1 MPWRPL
7 SSKKRITVMKNSVP
21 MAKEKAD
28 TAYAI
33 AVAAQGE
40 WNRMQGLKF
49 ARPTRILEEHQGAE
63 VGRYYL
69 CRSRDVG
76 CKLTLDKTE
85 RKCILNTTYGSFRE
99 YLKGGER

>member
-1 MPWRPL
+1 
-7 SSKKRITVMKNSVP
+7 

-49 ARPTRILEEHQGAE
+49 ARPTRILEERKLEDTIYVVLSDLTMRFAAME
-63 VGRYYL
+63 SKLR
-69 CRSRDVG
+69 RSDSSS
-76 CKLTLDKTE
+76 TLH
-85 RKCILNTTYGSFRE
+85 
-99 YLKGGER
+99 

>member
-1 MPWRPL
+1 MNIHKTHNFKTNSMRTPAIL
-7 SSKKRITVMKNSVP
+7 ITAMKNNVP

-28 TAYAI
+28 TFNAI

-76 CKLTLDKTE
+76 CK
-85 RKCILNTTYGSFRE
+85 
-99 YLKGGER
+99 

>member
-7 SSKKRITVMKNSVP
+7 SSKKRITVMKNNVP

-49 ARPTRILEEHQGAE
+49 AKPTRILEE
-63 VGRYYL
+63 R
-69 CRSRDVG
+69 
-76 CKLTLDKTE
+76 KLEDTIYVVLVM
-85 RKCILNTTYGSFRE
+85 LVVN
-99 YLKGGER
+99 

>member
-1 MPWRPL
+1 MGNHLSVSDSQVYVDSYSHFHHAWRRK
-7 SSKKRITVMKNSVP
+7 SKKRITAMKNNVP

-28 TAYAI
+28 TFNAI

-49 ARPTRILEEHQGAE
+49 AKPTRILEEHQG
-63 VGRYYL
+63 GRYYL

-76 CKLTLDKTE
+76 CK
-85 RKCILNTTYGSFRE
+85 
-99 YLKGGER
+99 

>member
-1 MPWRPL
+1 
-7 SSKKRITVMKNSVP
+7 

-40 WNRMQGLKF
+40 WNRMQGLNF
-49 ARPTRILEEHQGAE
+49 ARPTCILEEHQGAE

-76 CKLTLDKTE
+76 
-85 RKCILNTTYGSFRE
+85 
-99 YLKGGER
+99 

>member
-1 MPWRPL
+1 
-7 SSKKRITVMKNSVP
+7 

-49 ARPTRILEEHQGAE
+49 ARPTRILEE
-63 VGRYYL
+63 R
-69 CRSRDVG
+69 
-76 CKLTLDKTE
+76 KLEDTIYVVLVM
-85 RKCILNTTYGSFRE
+85 LVVN
-99 YLKGGER
+99 

>member
-1 MPWRPL
+1 MYVDSYSHFHHAWRRK
-7 SSKKRITVMKNSVP
+7 SKKKITAMKNNVP

-28 TAYAI
+28 TFNAI

-76 CKLTLDKTE
+76 CK
-85 RKCILNTTYGSFRE
+85 
-99 YLKGGER
+99 

>member
-1 MPWRPL
+1 
-7 SSKKRITVMKNSVP
+7 

-49 ARPTRILEEHQGAE
+49 ARPTRILEE
-63 VGRYYL
+63 R
-69 CRSRDVG
+69 
-76 CKLTLDKTE
+76 KLEDTIYVVLVMLVVNKRKT
-85 RKCILNTTYGSFRE
+85 RQNANVS
-99 YLKGGER
+99 

>member
-1 MPWRPL
+1 
-7 SSKKRITVMKNSVP
+7 

-28 TAYAI
+28 TFNAI

-69 CRSRDVG
+69 CHCRSPP
-76 CKLTLDKTE
+76 TLGISQAGGYVQGGWE
-85 RKCILNTTYGSFRE
+85 SV
-99 YLKGGER
+99 LK